1 MTIVARVRRTIRERA
16 LLQPG
21 ARVLV
26 ACSGGPDSAALL
38 FTLARLAGPLRLDLH
53 AASVDHGLRAS
64 SAADVAIAAEQAAAV
79 AVPFHALRVRVERAG
94 SLQAAARRARYQ
106 ALHALASRIEASAI
120 AVGHTRDD
128 QAETVLARLL
138 RGASVLGLSG
148 IAPRRADGVIRP
160 LIDCDRAQVQA
171 FAARHAPRVARDAS
185 NEDPRFQRVRLRSRV
200 LPVLQAENGDL
211 IGRLCALA
219 DDARALRGALGPA
232 SEALLER
239 SSEGGGIID
248 VSSWRTEPEAIR
260 RMALRASL
268 EPRLGAPLSR
278 AHLTQLDAAIARGAS
293 VEVWL
298 PGDVSAVLQQSGS
311 LSLRRSRTRRR
322 TRARRG

>member
-1 MTIVARVRRTIRERA
+1 VTIVARVRRTIRERA
-16 LLQPG
+16 LLRPG

-38 FTLARLAGPLRLDLH
+38 CALARLATPLRLQLD
-53 AASVDHGLRAS
+53 AASVNHGLRPS

-79 AVPFHALRVRVERAG
+79 AVPFHALQVRVERVG

-106 ALHALASRIEASAI
+106 ALHALASRVGASVI

-160 LIDCDRAQVQA
+160 LIDCDRAEVQA
-171 FAARHAPRVARDAS
+171 FAARSVARVARDAS
-185 NEDPRFQRVRLRSRV
+185 NEDARFQRVRLRSRV
-200 LPVLQAENGDL
+200 LPVLQAENADL
-211 IGRLCALA
+211 VARLCALA

-232 SEALLER
+232 TEALLER
-239 SSEGGGIID
+239 SGKAGGIID
-248 VSSWRTEPEAIR
+248 VSSWRIEPEAVR
-260 RMALRASL
+260 RLALRASL
-268 EPRLGAPLSR
+268 EPRVGAPLSR
-278 AHLTQLDAAIARGAS
+278 AHLTQLDAAIARGAAA
-293 VEVWL
+293 EVWL
-298 PGDVSAVLQQSGS
+298 PGDVSAVLQRDGT
-311 LSLRRSRTRRR
+311 LRLGRSPRTRRVAK
-322 TRARRG
+322 TP